1 MVCNKTG
8 PVPDNTVT
16 ERLFDGLWTQVVFY
30 FEMLDGILRK
40 NVVDNRFGF
49 EFDVMPPNLLNGRIV
64 IPKKIPPI
72 YSSYIS

>member
-1 MVCNKTG
+1 MDSGC
-8 PVPDNTVT
+8 
-16 ERLFDGLWTQVVFY
+16 FY

-72 YSSYIS
+72 YSSCIS

>member
-1 MVCNKTG
+1 MDYG
-8 PVPDNTVT
+8 L
-16 ERLFDGLWTQVVFY
+16 RLFF